1 MMFSYASQLS
11 IPLIDHFSLQEQ
23 LEALDKLEKLNNEYS
38 ANLYELMMR
47 TEKVIFHSPNYK
59 MPDDVFSLF
68 TDIKNLESSIPSKRT
83 KLLQTA
89 SEIQDYE
96 NMLKLLTQIMDAA
109 ANNLLIF
116 PVTVSS
122 LPHLQVSILNFYST
136 HLT

>member
-1 MMFSYASQLS
+1 M
-11 IPLIDHFSLQEQ
+11 
-23 LEALDKLEKLNNEYS
+23 EKLNNEYS

-47 TEKVIFHSPNYK
+47 TEKVTFHSPNYK
-59 MPDDVFSLF
+59 MPDDVFTLF
-68 TDIKNLESSIPSKRT
+68 TDIKNIESSIPNKRT

-116 PVTVSS
+116 PITVSS
-122 LPHLQVSILNFYST
+122 LPHLQVYNIHNRYN
-136 HLT
+136 